1 VLFTSVDEHCIW
13 SSLSFRFYLVHRK
26 IMNIRW
32 FDKVRN
38 EDLWQR
44 ANQDPINIQIKK
56 RKWAWIGHT
65 LRKPPSSITR
75 QALKWNPQGKRSKGR
90 LRNTWHRDTESE
102 LKEQGHNWY
111 SAEKLV
117 PNRVRWREFVNGL
130 CSPAEQRA

>member
-1 VLFTSVDEHCIW
+1 MPRTSQETLKIFNSNVKSVLLYGAETW
-13 SSLSFRFYLVHRK
+13 RTTKAMLSKIQRFINYCLRK

-44 ANQDPINIQIKK
+44 ANQDSINIQIKK

-75 QALKWNPQGKRSKGR
+75 QAHKAKEVEDNQETPGVGTQSPYWKS
-90 LRNTWHRDTESE
+90 RDTTGTR
-102 LKEQGHNWY
+102 Q
-111 SAEKLV
+111 
-117 PNRVRWREFVNGL
+117 
-130 CSPAEQRA
+130 